1 MFDSIH
7 VSYFFD
13 INHSPNEIRKL
24 VGSPPSQNVLPSLN
38 EARAQANHCD
48 VEGKSPLILAAGVG
62 ASNVCQLLL
71 DSKALVDGEKLG
83 YIGKNEAQEE
93 GYPPPKKRI
102 WIYVVTWCMTVF
114 MFA

>member
-1 MFDSIH
+1 MSCRLFI
-7 VSYFFD
+7 
-13 INHSPNEIRKL
+13 
-24 VGSPPSQNVLPSLN
+24 

-93 GYPPPKKRI
+93 GYPSPSKKEDLDLCCNMV
-102 WIYVVTWCMTVF
+102 YDCFNV
-114 MFA
+114 

>member
-1 MFDSIH
+1 MTSITQWDTQIGW
-7 VSYFFD
+7 F
-13 INHSPNEIRKL
+13 
-24 VGSPPSQNVLPSLN
+24 PSQNVLPSLN

-62 ASNVCQLLL
+62 SSNVCQLLL

-83 YIGKNEAQEE
+83 YIGKNEAPTGRISLSFQ
-93 GYPPPKKRI
+93 KKGI

-114 MFA
+114 MFDWL